1 MRKIEIGENSWHY
14 RFLLFMFG
22 KYNIQYMN
30 FDTCSYISKFVR
42 GVLKLLFLSALTFGV
57 AYAITFSIIVTGI
70 YINALGFGGWWGV
83 DMEFNNWVDIIAY
96 GIAGLMA
103 AFAAFITAAF
113 LLFIA
118 ANAIESACKFIWR
131 KITGKDVYGD
141 RIRPESSATQ
151 IVKAWQEK
159 ICVPV
164 VIQRA
169 TKKLESEVGDDL
181 Q

>member
-22 KYNIQYMN
+22 KYNIQHMN

-42 GVLKLLFLSALTFGV
+42 GVLKLLFLSALTFGA
-57 AYAITFSIIVTGI
+57 AYTITFSIIVTGI
-70 YINALGFGGWWGV
+70 YINALGFGGWWYV
-83 DMEFNNWVDIIAY
+83 DMEFSNWVDITVYVLACI
-96 GIAGLMA
+96 MA
-103 AFAAFITAAF
+103 ALVAFLTAAF

-131 KITGKDVYGD
+131 KITGKDVYGG
-141 RIRPESSATQ
+141 RTRPESSATQ

-164 VIQRA
+164 VIQQA
-169 TKKLESEVGDDL
+169 TKELESEVRDDWP
-181 Q
+181 